1 MFYED
6 SLTWAIFLDDLR
18 RNVSKPNLNLM
29 GQFYTGAAAG
39 TLPSYSFIEPR
50 IAAAKKR
57 TSDPSFGLA
66 NHQHPVASVR
76 EGERLMKNV

>member
-6 SLTWAIFLDDLR
+6 SLAWAIFLDDLR
-18 RNVSKPNLNLM
+18 RNESKANLNLM
-29 GQFYTGAAAG
+29 GDFYGKAANG

-50 IAAAKKR
+50 IAAAKER
-57 TSDPSFGLA
+57 TTDPSFGLA
-66 NHQHPVASVR
+66 NHQHPTASVR